1 MNVTVHVLDEEGRY
15 GIGNERQ
22 DPVCLRFSLYQGAN
36 LPVLSGASYRG
47 RVERR
52 RTHRQASCQS
62 QKPCCPALQKFSV
75 SLMSISNL
83 IDLKD
88 SWIAMTGVSIETE
101 FADPSEVFGRGF
113 VSYRRSNVLSLP
125 PHGPYTVSIPRIRR

>member
-1 MNVTVHVLDEEGRY
+1 MNVPVRMQDEEGRC
-15 GIGNERQ
+15 GIGNERH
-22 DPVCLRFSLYQGAN
+22 DLVCLRFSLYQGAN

-47 RVERR
+47 RAERR

-62 QKPCCPALQKFSV
+62 QNPRRPALQKLS
-75 SLMSISNL
+75 
-83 IDLKD
+83 
-88 SWIAMTGVSIETE
+88 VSIEIE
-101 FADPSEVFGRGF
+101 FADPSEVFGRGC